1 MFDFTLFEVSAKSK
15 GVLVTERPS
24 IPAPERNIDT
34 YEVPGRDGSLTV
46 DNDTFSSIEIPIN
59 CNFMADK
66 PDEYGSKWREIKAWL
81 LQGGLTTLIFSDDE
95 QAFYKVHRVTVSDPK
110 RTSKRIGS
118 FSITCMCSPFTY
130 LTAGQEK
137 QVLPASLDN
146 LYYKSEPVYV
156 LIGEGMFTL
165 TVNGNSFTINVA
177 QNAIVDVEN
186 RLIYRDDGTL
196 VNQMSQGNIEGLIL
210 VQGSNSI
217 ELSAPEGGTAYVY
230 PNWRSL

>member
-1 MFDFTLFEVSAKSK
+1 MFDFILFDTSAKSK

-24 IPAPERNIDT
+24 IPAPQRNVDT
-34 YEVPGRDGSLTV
+34 YEVPGRSGSLTV
-46 DNDTFSSIEIPIN
+46 DNGTFSSIEITIN
-59 CNFMADK
+59 CNFMADNQDK
-66 PDEYGSKWREIKAWL
+66 YGSKWRELKAWL
-81 LQGGLTTLIFSDDE
+81 LKDGLTTLTFSDDVRC
-95 QAFYKVHRVTVSDPK
+95 FYKVHRVTISDPQ

-118 FSITCMCSPFTY
+118 FKITCMCSPFTY
-130 LTAGQEK
+130 LAAGQQK
-137 QVLPASLDN
+137 QVLPATLEN
-146 LYYKSEPVYV
+146 LYYKSEPVYF
-156 LIGEGMFTL
+156 LDGEGMFTL
-165 TVNGNSFTINVA
+165 TVNGNLFTINVA

-210 VQGSNSI
+210 VPGSNLI